1 MGEYV
6 RQRLLLFVPTLL
18 GMTILSFVLGFLSPS
33 DPALVV
39 LTLDGTSAP
48 TAAELAAKRQE
59 LGLDQPYVT
68 QYWHWLRGVLRGDWG
83 VSFISGKTV
92 WEELTTALPV
102 TLAVAALAFFWAMLF
117 SIFFGTAMAIYK
129 YRRPDRL
136 LLLSSMALTSLP
148 SFWLAIVAMQIL
160 CEEYHLF
167 PTSGYGTIR
176 HLFLPSLVLAAG
188 TIGTVMRLMR
198 DALSK
203 VLEENYI
210 LTARAKGLPFLYVVY
225 KHALPNALIPIV
237 TMLGNYFGGLL
248 GGAAVIEL
256 IFSLP
261 GLGTL
266 ILNAVQARDYPLIQG
281 YVLLVGAMVIFVNLT
296 VDVLY
301 AVLNPRLRAG
311 GEADG

>member
-1 MGEYV
+1 
-6 RQRLLLFVPTLL
+6 
-18 GMTILSFVLGFLSPS
+18 
-33 DPALVV
+33 
-39 LTLDGTSAP
+39 
-48 TAAELAAKRQE
+48 
-59 LGLDQPYVT
+59 
-68 QYWHWLRGVLRGDWG
+68 
-83 VSFISGKTV
+83 
-92 WEELTTALPV
+92 
-102 TLAVAALAFFWAMLF
+102 
-117 SIFFGTAMAIYK
+117 
-129 YRRPDRL
+129 
-136 LLLSSMALTSLP
+136 
-148 SFWLAIVAMQIL
+148 
-160 CEEYHLF
+160 
-167 PTSGYGTIR
+167 
-176 HLFLPSLVLAAG
+176 
-188 TIGTVMRLMR
+188 MRLMR

-281 YVLLVGAMVIFVNLT
+281 YVLLVGAMVIFVNLA

-301 AVLNPRLRAG
+301 AVVNPRLRSG

>member
-102 TLAVAALAFFWAMLF
+102 TLAVAALACCLVFFLARRWR
-117 SIFFGTAMAIYK
+117 SINTGGRIACC
-129 YRRPDRL
+129 
-136 LLLSSMALTSLP
+136 SSP
-148 SFWLAIVAMQIL
+148 PWL
-160 CEEYHLF
+160 
-167 PTSGYGTIR
+167 
-176 HLFLPSLVLAAG
+176 
-188 TIGTVMRLMR
+188 
-198 DALSK
+198 
-203 VLEENYI
+203 
-210 LTARAKGLPFLYVVY
+210 
-225 KHALPNALIPIV
+225 
-237 TMLGNYFGGLL
+237 
-248 GGAAVIEL
+248 
-256 IFSLP
+256 
-261 GLGTL
+261 
-266 ILNAVQARDYPLIQG
+266 
-281 YVLLVGAMVIFVNLT
+281 
-296 VDVLY
+296 
-301 AVLNPRLRAG
+301 
-311 GEADG
+311 